1 MQPFTGPLLQ
11 FLTPA
16 ASSAGVDPDVTSNM
30 FMWVLPDF
38 SNLPTLSCRILALLG
53 FHLHP
58 VPPTTETQM
67 DTYTLSHTHT
77 HGQTHTPRHRHTHE
91 HTHRPTHLHT
101 DALRHIHTYTR
112 IHTWTRTLTHMR
124 THVHTSG
131 SSPFL
136 IWLASFDQDE

>member
-101 DALRHIHTYTR
+101 DAHRCTQTHTHLHTYTHMDT
-112 IHTWTRTLTHMR
+112 HTYTHA
-124 THVHTSG
+124 HACAHLW
-131 SSPFL
+131 FL
-136 IWLASFDQDE
+136 PLSDMVGII